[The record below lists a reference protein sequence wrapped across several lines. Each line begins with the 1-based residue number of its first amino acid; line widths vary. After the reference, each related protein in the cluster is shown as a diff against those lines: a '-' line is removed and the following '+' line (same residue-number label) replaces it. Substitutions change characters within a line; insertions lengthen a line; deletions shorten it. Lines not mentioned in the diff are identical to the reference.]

1 MTAVRAYPWASLPRV
16 ERAALRARREL
27 RRRVAA
33 TIDGRRLR
41 LALAQLLGEDAELG
55 EVTLTERRVQSEPA
69 YFDAHTIQFPSLGL
83 RVTLRPEP
91 DLARACV
98 ARLLG
103 QGFELGW
110 ADTGIDAVLR
120 GAGAALALELARRA
134 ARGEAPEL
142 VTDALAPGPWLSAGH
157 ATLRLGDKPYRL
169 ELWAEALALGRP
181 VPVAPGPTDLARLG
195 TLLLRMPWIAALS
208 AATVHD
214 VEGLGVGD
222 VWVPGKAAWIGGE
235 PFAAG
240 ILAAPRSERGYPI
253 RVSCG
258 TIVLGAEAVRVH
270 EELTS
275 MSQEEAELTQIV
287 GETPLVVRLEV
298 GSLEMTAAEWAALR
312 PGDVLASGRR
322 LEEPVVLRAG
332 GREIARGEL
341 VDIDGDIG
349 VRITAVGSSST
360 ESLGAESLGAESLG
374 AEPVAVTS
382 AGAGSA
388 SVRT

>member
-1 MTAVRAYPWASLPRV
+1 VTAIREYPWARLPRV
-16 ERAALRARREL
+16 ERAALSARREL

-33 TIDGRRLR
+33 GVDGRRLR
-41 LALAQLLGEDAELG
+41 LALAQLLGDDAELG
-55 EVTLTERRVQSEPA
+55 DVTHTEQRVLSEPA
-69 YFDAHTIQFPSLGL
+69 FFDAHTIQFPSLGL

-110 ADTGIDAVLR
+110 ADTGIDAALR
-120 GAGAALALELARRA
+120 GAGAALALEVARRA

-142 VTDALAPGPWLSAGH
+142 VPEALAQGPWLSVGH

-169 ELWAEALALGRP
+169 ALWAETLALGRP
-181 VPVAPGPTDLARLG
+181 VPVASRPGPLARLG
-195 TLLLRMPWIAALS
+195 TLPLRVPWVGALS

-222 VWVPGKAAWIGGE
+222 VWVPGKQAWIGGE

-240 ILAAPRSERGYPI
+240 LLAAPRSERGFPI
-253 RVSCG
+253 RVSG
-258 TIVLGAEAVRVH
+258 ETIVLGAEAVPVH

-287 GETPLVVRLEV
+287 GETPLVVRLEL

-312 PGDVLASGRR
+312 PGDVLSSGRR

-349 VRITAVGSSST
+349 VRIIAVGSFST
-360 ESLGAESLGAESLG
+360 ESLGT
-374 AEPVAVTS
+374 EPVAVTS